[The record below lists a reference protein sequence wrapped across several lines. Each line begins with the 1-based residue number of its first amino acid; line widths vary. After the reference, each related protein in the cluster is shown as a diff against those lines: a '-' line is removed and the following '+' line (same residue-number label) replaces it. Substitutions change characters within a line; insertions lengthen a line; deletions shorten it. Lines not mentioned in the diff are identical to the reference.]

1 LAIILHRFGAIKS
14 IGGEKMRNYELMFIV
29 RPTIEDDKRDAV
41 IETVKE
47 IISSDGEVLDVDIW
61 GMRKL
66 AYEIE
71 KHSEGYYVIVQFKAG
86 SELPKELDRRLK
98 ISDNVI
104 RHIII
109 NKDEK

>member
-1 LAIILHRFGAIKS
+1 
-14 IGGEKMRNYELMFIV
+14 MRNYELMFVI
-29 RPTIEDDKRDAV
+29 RPTVEDDKKEAL

-47 IISSDGEVLDVDIW
+47 IISSDGEVVDVDIW

-71 KHSEGYYVIVQFKAG
+71 KHTEGYYVVVQFKAG
-86 SELPKELDRRLK
+86 VDLPKELDRRLK
-98 ISDNVI
+98 ISDSVI

>member
-1 LAIILHRFGAIKS
+1 
-14 IGGEKMRNYELMFIV
+14 MRNYELMFIV